1 MTTPSRILNFIL
13 YGGLQFAAIV
23 FPRPVLLF
31 KGRVWG
37 FFLYF
42 LDKKHR
48 TLAHQNIAIAF
59 PDKSLSFRRKIARKS
74 FIQFGEVIFDLLK
87 ISHFSNKKISRLLAI
102 EGEQYLEKALKE
114 KKGVLLFSAHYGNW
128 EIASFLLS
136 RISKLHVVARPLDS
150 FFWEKKIL
158 NLRKKLGASVIYKHE
173 AARKVMKALHNQE
186 TVAILIDQNV
196 LRSQAIF
203 VNFFGK
209 QAATTPSLATFHLR
223 TLAPIVPV
231 FCYPEKDHTYRV
243 QIMPPVQ
250 VASGE
255 KNDQSV
261 LKITQICSKIIEN
274 QIRSRPQ
281 FWFWVHNRWKT
292 RPKK

>member
-1 MTTPSRILNFIL
+1 MKLPSQILNFIF

-23 FPRPVLLF
+23 FPRPLLLF

-48 TLAHQNIAIAF
+48 TLALQNIAIAF
-59 PDKSLSFRRKIARKS
+59 PDESLTFRKKIAKQS
-74 FIQFGEVIFDLLK
+74 FVHFGEVIFDLLK
-87 ISHFSNKKISRLLAI
+87 ISHFNNQRISRLLTI
-102 EGEQYLEKALKE
+102 EGEQYLKKALEE

-150 FFWEKKIL
+150 TFWEKKIL
-158 NLRKKLGASVIYKHE
+158 NLRQKLGASVIYKHE
-173 AARKVMKALHNQE
+173 AARKVIKALHNRE

-196 LRSQAIF
+196 LRSQAVFID
-203 VNFFGK
+203 FFGK
-209 QAATTPSLATFHLR
+209 QAATTPSLAAFHLH
-223 TLAPIVPV
+223 TQAPIVPV
-231 FCYPEKDHTYRV
+231 YCYPEKNHTYRV

-250 VASGE
+250 VLSEE
-255 KNDQSV
+255 KNDGIV

-292 RPKK
+292 RPKN